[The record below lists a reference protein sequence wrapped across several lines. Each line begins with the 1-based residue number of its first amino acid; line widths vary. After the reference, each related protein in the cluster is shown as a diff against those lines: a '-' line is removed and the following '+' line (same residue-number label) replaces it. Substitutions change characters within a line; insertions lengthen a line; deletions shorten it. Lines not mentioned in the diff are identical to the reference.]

1 MVSGA
6 WAGVEESGSAR
17 SVADRDSV
25 LRVHP
30 RAFRD
35 ELVSSAQWVAEYLD
49 RLEQGPVTRR
59 LPAELRRRLGSG
71 GLAEPGGE
79 LFGVLDFAEQS
90 LAPYP
95 TGNGHPAFF
104 AWINSPPSPA
114 GVIAELLATAINA
127 TCGMGEHA
135 LMDLERG
142 VIADLARLAGMAE
155 STGGVLTSGGSMAN
169 LLCLAAA
176 RHWFLQRHQ
185 ALDGPEY
192 DAAHGRLVA
201 YCGVQAHM
209 SVAKAAAVI
218 GIPRARVRVIATT
231 PDRCM
236 DVEALAAAVRADRA
250 AGLLPFCVVSNLGS
264 TPTGAVDTPAPITAV
279 CREHGM
285 WHHADGAWGGL
296 GIQVPGWAP
305 AYDGIAEIDSLTV
318 DPHKTLSVPVGC
330 GAALVTDPQ
339 RLRAAF
345 GFRASYLDSDE
356 NLPWMS
362 EYTFELTRPGTR
374 AFALWATLHQLGRSG
389 VIALLEHYDRMAGY
403 LRDRIT
409 AEPRLELL
417 ACGPL
422 PVVCFRVRGIGSHTA
437 LAETVQARGRAYLAT
452 VDHEGDTVLRACI
465 CNHRTGPEH
474 IDTLLEEILTSATEL
489 EDAHTSAPASSV
501 PMPR

>member
-6 WAGVEESGSAR
+6 SVGIEGQVSAR
-17 SVADRDSV
+17 AGRDSV
-25 LRVHP
+25 LGVHP

-35 ELVSSAQWVAEYLD
+35 ELVSSAQWVAEYLE
-49 RLEQGPVTRR
+49 RLEQGPVVRP
-59 LPAELRRRLGSG
+59 LPAALRQRLSSG
-71 GLAEPGGE
+71 GLAEQGGD
-79 LFGVLDFAEQS
+79 LFEVLDFAEQS

-142 VIADLARLAGMAE
+142 VIADLAGLAGMAE
-155 STGGVLTSGGSMAN
+155 TTGGVLTSGGSMAN

-176 RHWFLQRHQ
+176 RHWFLERRG

-192 DAAHGRLVA
+192 DAAHGNLVA
-201 YCGVQAHM
+201 YCGAQAHM
-209 SVAKAAAVI
+209 SVAKACAVI
-218 GIPRARVRVIATT
+218 GIPRSRVRVIATT

-236 DVEALAAAVRADRA
+236 DVTALDEAVRTDLD

-264 TPTGAVDTPAPITAV
+264 TPTGAIDTPEPITAV
-279 CREHGM
+279 CRAHGM

-296 GIQVPGWAP
+296 GTQVPRWAP
-305 AYDGIAEIDSLTV
+305 AYRGIAEIDSLTV

-339 RLRAAF
+339 RLRSAF

-374 AFALWATLHQLGRSG
+374 ALALWATLHQLGRNG
-389 VIALLEHYDRMAGY
+389 VAALLQHYDRMADE
-403 LRDRIT
+403 LRQRIT
-409 AEPRLELL
+409 AHPRLELL

-422 PVVCFRVRGIGSHTA
+422 PVVCFRVLGVASHA
-437 LAETVQARGRAYLAT
+437 ELAEVVQSRGRAYLAT
-452 VDHEGDTVLRACI
+452 VDYEGDTVLRACI

-474 IDTLLEEILTSATEL
+474 IDTLLDEILTAATE
-489 EDAHTSAPASSV
+489 S
-501 PMPR
+501 M

>member
-1 MVSGA
+1 MLA
-6 WAGVEESGSAR
+6 
-17 SVADRDSV
+17 
-25 LRVHP
+25 VHP

-35 ELVSSAQWVAEYLD
+35 ELVSSAQWVAEYLANLD
-49 RLEQGPVTRR
+49 QGPVTRR
-59 LPAELRRRLGSG
+59 LPSALRRRLGSG
-71 GLAEPGGE
+71 GLAEHGGD
-79 LFGVLDFAEQS
+79 LFAILDFAEES

-142 VIADLARLAGMAE
+142 VIADLARLAGMADT
-155 STGGVLTSGGSMAN
+155 TGGVLTSGGSMAN

-176 RHWFLQRHQ
+176 RHWFLERRQ

-192 DAAHGRLVA
+192 DAAHGRLVV
-201 YCGVQAHM
+201 YCGAQAHM

-218 GIPRARVRVIATT
+218 GIPRSRVRVIATT
-231 PDRCM
+231 SDRRM
-236 DVEALAAAVRADRA
+236 DVAAFAAAVRADLS
-250 AGLLPFCVVSNLGS
+250 AGLLPFCAVSNLGS
-264 TPTGAVDTPAPITAV
+264 TPTGAIDTPAPITAV

-296 GIQVPGWAP
+296 GVQVPGWAP

-374 AFALWATLHQLGRSG
+374 ALALWATLHQLGRSG
-389 VIALLEHYDRMAGY
+389 VAALLEHYDRMAGY
-403 LRDRIT
+403 LRERIT
-409 AEPRLELL
+409 AHPRLDLL

-422 PVVCFRVRGIGSHTA
+422 PVVCFRVHGITSHVA
-437 LAETVQARGRAYLAT
+437 LAEAVQNRGRAYLAT
-452 VDHEGDTVLRACI
+452 VDYDGDTVLRACI
-465 CNHRTGPEH
+465 CNHRTGTEH
-474 IDTLLEEILTSATEL
+474 IDTLIDEILTTAKELDPDPESGRAT
-489 EDAHTSAPASSV
+489 AQFA
-501 PMPR
+501 

>member
-6 WAGVEESGSAR
+6 WVGLAGRGSTRPA
-17 SVADRDSV
+17 AEHDSV

-35 ELVSSAQWVAEYLD
+35 ELVSSAQWVADYLEHLD
-49 RLEQGPVTRR
+49 RGPVTRR
-59 LPAELRRRLGSG
+59 LPPELRQRLGSG
-71 GLAEPGGE
+71 GLAEQGGD

-142 VIADLARLAGMAE
+142 VIADLTRLAGMADGT
-155 STGGVLTSGGSMAN
+155 SGVLTSGGSMAN

-176 RHWFLQRHQ
+176 RHWFLERLG

-201 YCGVQAHM
+201 YCGAQAHM

-218 GIPRARVRVIATT
+218 GIPRSRVRVIAITAE
-231 PDRCM
+231 RRM
-236 DVEALAAAVRADRA
+236 DVTALAEAVAADRA

-264 TPTGAVDTPAPITAV
+264 TPTGAVDTPAPINAV

-296 GIQVPGWAP
+296 GTQVPSWAP
-305 AYDGIAEIDSLTV
+305 AYAGIAEIDSLTV

-374 AFALWATLHQLGRSG
+374 ALALWATLHQLGRAG
-389 VIALLEHYDRMAGY
+389 VTALLEHYDRMAGY
-403 LRDRIT
+403 LRERIE

-422 PVVCFRVRGIGSHTA
+422 PVVCFRVAGLTGHTE
-437 LAETVQARGRAYLAT
+437 LAEAVQDRGRAYLAT
-452 VDHEGDTVLRACI
+452 VDYDGETVLRACV

-474 IDTLLEEILTSATEL
+474 IELLLDEILTVAAEL
-489 EDAHTSAPASSV
+489 GGNTADRAGRA
-501 PMPR
+501 